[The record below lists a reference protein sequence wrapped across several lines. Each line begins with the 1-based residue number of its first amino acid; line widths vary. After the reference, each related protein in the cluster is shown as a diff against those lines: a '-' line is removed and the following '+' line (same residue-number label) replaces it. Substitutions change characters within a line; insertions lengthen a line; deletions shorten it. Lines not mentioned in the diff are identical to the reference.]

1 MGNKYAVEF
10 KNASKIF
17 QLKKANNEDIYKRKM
32 FYALKDVSF
41 KIEQGEVVG
50 VLGSNGS
57 GKSTLS
63 AILAGVSEVDEGEV
77 KIIGEQ
83 ALIAINAGLNNQL
96 TGYENIE
103 LKGALLGLS
112 KKRIKEITEGV
123 IEFAELGDFL
133 YQPVKNYSSGMKA
146 RLGFSISINLNPDI
160 VIIDEA
166 LSVGDSAFS
175 AKCLNK
181 INEFKDNGKTI
192 FFISHSLNQVKSFCN
207 KGLWIEGGRLREYGD
222 IETVAKNY
230 NDYLEAYKKLNN
242 KEKNQQK
249 DKIFKE
255 RIVEI
260 ENKGIKLFYDKLK
273 KRLKKV
279 KKR

>member
-1 MGNKYAVEF
+1 MEKKYAVEF
-10 KNASKIF
+10 NNASKIF
-17 QLKKANNEDIYKRKM
+17 KLKSSHGDNADVKKM
-32 FYALKDVSF
+32 FYALRDISF

-77 KIIGEQ
+77 KINGEQ

-112 KKRIKEITEGV
+112 KKRVKEITEGV

-133 YQPVKNYSSGMKA
+133 NQPVKNYSSGMKA
-146 RLGFSISINLNPDI
+146 RLGFSISINLDPDI

-175 AKCLNK
+175 AKCLSK
-181 INEFKDNGKTI
+181 INEFKENGKTI

-207 KGLWIEGGRLREYGD
+207 KGLWIEGGKLKQYGEIQD
-222 IETVAKNY
+222 VAKNY
-230 NDYLEAYKKLNN
+230 NDYLESYKKLNN
-242 KEKNQQK
+242 KEKNAAR

-255 RIVEI
+255 RVFEVRAKGVRAFVHRIR
-260 ENKGIKLFYDKLK
+260 NKNK
-273 KRLKKV
+273 
-279 KKR
+279 